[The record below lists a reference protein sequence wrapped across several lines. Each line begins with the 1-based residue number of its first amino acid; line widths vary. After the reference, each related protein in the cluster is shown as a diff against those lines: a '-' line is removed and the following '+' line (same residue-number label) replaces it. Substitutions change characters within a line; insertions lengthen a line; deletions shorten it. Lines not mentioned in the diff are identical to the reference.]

1 MRRWREALVLLL
13 LFPLF
18 VLTRIHHRGLRW
30 DYWWAQVRQAL
41 AKCGKDAT
49 FRTAPFADLIIAS
62 TALPYHARILCVG
75 ARNATEPAVWRERGY
90 DRVTAIDLLPG
101 AGLIPMDMHRLR
113 FADDTFELVYAS
125 HCYEHAWDA
134 DLALAEATRVLRR
147 TGWLFAA
154 FPVAFTPSAHDR
166 YDFRDHDG
174 FLSHLPPASRW
185 SRLWTKETPTEC
197 AVLLRLE
204 GKEVMPVR

>member
-154 FPVAFTPSAHDR
+154 FPVNFTVSAHDR
-166 YDFRDHDG
+166 VDFGSVDG
-174 FLSHLPPASRW
+174 FIRHLPATATFRK
-185 SRLWTKETPTEC
+185 LWHRETSSEI
-197 AVLLRLE
+197 AVLLHLDA
-204 GKEVMPVR
+204 KQ

>member
-62 TALPYHARILCVG
+62 TALPFDARILCVG
-75 ARNATEPAVWRERGY
+75 ARNAREPAVWRERGY
-90 DRVTAIDLLPG
+90 HRVIAIDLLPG
-101 AGLIPMDMHRLR
+101 PGLVMDMHRLQ
-113 FADDTFELVYAS
+113 FPDDHFGLVYAS
-125 HCYEHAWDA
+125 HSYEHAWDA
-134 DLALAEATRVLRR
+134 RVALAESTRVLRR
-147 TGWLFAA
+147 NGYLFAA
-154 FPVAFTPSAHDR
+154 FPVAFRPTAHDR
-166 YDFRDHDG
+166 NNFRDAEG
-174 FLSHLPPASRW
+174 FLRHLPPDSRW
-185 SRLWTKETPTEC
+185 SRLWTRETLTEC

-204 GKEVMPVR
+204 SKAA